1 MAIMGIYLM
10 QRGEDLVLHEANY
23 CVMDECDLLV
33 IMAIM
38 YIYVCCS
45 VERIWSCVRQIIV

>member
-10 QRGEDLVLHEANY
+10 QRGEDLVLREANY

-45 VERIWSCVRQIIV
+45 VERIWFCVRQTIV